1 MNTIS
6 DRSNNV
12 RTNRSPNPSRN
23 KPFNSHSSSNG
34 SDMMRRNSHA
44 TINLTTTSTSIKFKN
59 IIDMQ
64 HTDCN
69 IDLNHDDKVPTFNS
83 RDIINNVRG
92 CISNGSAI
100 CPIHHYMHR
109 DSSEHTPITS
119 SDSEDLHEHRLS
131 RNFISHHQLNSNH
144 SHDFSSKNI
153 NIQAAVIHV
162 VGDFI
167 QSIGVFISA
176 IIIKN
181 YVSSY
186 NFDLKDFLQNYYIF
200 Q

>member
-1 MNTIS
+1 MNAIL

-12 RTNRSPNPSRN
+12 RANRSPNYSRN
-23 KPFNSHSSSNG
+23 KPFNSHSSGICNG
-34 SDMMRRNSHA
+34 SNMMRRNSHA
-44 TINLTTTSTSIKFKN
+44 TINLTTTSTSIKLKN
-59 IIDMQ
+59 IIDLQ
-64 HTDCN
+64 HNDCN
-69 IDLNHDDKVPTFNS
+69 INLNHADKVPTLNS
-83 RDIINNVRG
+83 KDIINNERG
-92 CISNGSAI
+92 CISNGSTI
-100 CPIHHYMHR
+100 CPVHHYMHR

-131 RNFISHHQLNSNH
+131 HSLISHHQLNANH

-176 IIIKN
+176 VIIKN
-181 YVSSY
+181 YVSS
-186 NFDLKDFLQNYYIF
+186 
-200 Q
+200 